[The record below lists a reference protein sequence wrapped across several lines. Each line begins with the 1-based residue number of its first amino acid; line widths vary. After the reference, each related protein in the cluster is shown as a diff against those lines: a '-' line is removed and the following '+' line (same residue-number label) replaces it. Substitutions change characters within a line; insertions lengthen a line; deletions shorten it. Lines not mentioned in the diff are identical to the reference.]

1 MFQTMRLAKDE
12 VLHLAG
18 FLSRVLGW
26 DERSAVRIV
35 RRGRVI
41 GFYSALP
48 MDVLA
53 FVALPAVDD
62 GTDVYTDAEFD
73 VTVSAGRL
81 RDIIGDTSKLEPI
94 TDVRIPDQVAG
105 SPGLALLPPAGP
117 WSVGEKGLAGDL
129 APVVDAAVAEFRAQV
144 PKSGSL
150 NSTLLAEATWD
161 APGYGALPMRALHAA
176 RLLGFLSHPGARIET
191 SNITGWK
198 RLVTPSGQIF
208 VRSTA
213 LPPKLSLVPKKR

>member
-1 MFQTMRLAKDE
+1 MLSTMRLAKDE

-18 FLSRVLGW
+18 FLGRVLGW

-35 RRGRVI
+35 QRGKVL

-53 FVALPAVDD
+53 FIALPAVLDGIDD
-62 GTDVYTDAEFD
+62 LDGEIDL
-73 VTVSAGRL
+73 TVSAGRL
-81 RDIIGDTSKLEPI
+81 RDIIGDTSKLETV
-94 TDVRIPDQVAG
+94 TDVRLPDPVAG
-105 SPGLALLPPAGP
+105 SPALAVLPPAGP
-117 WSVGEKGLAGDL
+117 WSSGEKGMAGDL

-150 NSTLLAEATWD
+150 NATLLAEAAWD

-176 RLLGFLSHPGARIET
+176 RLLGFLSHPGAHIET
-191 SNITGWK
+191 GNISGWK

-208 VRSTA
+208 VRSNS

>member
-1 MFQTMRLAKDE
+1 MFTTVRLAKDE

-18 FLSRVLGW
+18 FLGRILGW

-35 RRGRVI
+35 QRGRVV

-53 FVALPAVDD
+53 FIALP
-62 GTDVYTDAEFD
+62 GDVADPNGLAIEDLD

-81 RDIIGDTSKLEPI
+81 RDIIGDTAALGPVV
-94 TDVRIPDQVAG
+94 DVRLPDLVAG
-105 SPGLALLPPAGP
+105 SPALAMLPPAGP
-117 WSVGEKGLAGDL
+117 WSPGEKGMAGDL
-129 APVVDAAVAEFRAQV
+129 APAVDAAVAEFRSQV

-150 NSTLLAEATWD
+150 NSTLLAEAAWD

-176 RLLGFLSHPGARIET
+176 RLLGFLSHAGARIET
-191 SNITGWK
+191 ATITGWK
-198 RLVTPSGQIF
+198 RLSTPSGQIF

-213 LPPKLSLVPKKR
+213 LPPKLAVIRK

>member
-1 MFQTMRLAKDE
+1 MFTTIRLGKDE

-18 FLSRVLGW
+18 FLGRILGW

-35 RRGRVI
+35 QRGRVV

-53 FVALPAVDD
+53 FIALPGEVAAPD
-62 GTDVYTDAEFD
+62 GAAIEDLD

-81 RDIIGDTSKLEPI
+81 RDIIGDTAALGPVVE
-94 TDVRIPDQVAG
+94 VRLPDSVTG
-105 SPGLALLPPAGP
+105 SPALAMLPPAGP
-117 WSVGEKGLAGDL
+117 WSPGEKGMAGDL
-129 APVVDAAVAEFRAQV
+129 APVVDAAVAEFRAHV
-144 PKSGSL
+144 PKAGSL
-150 NSTLLAEATWD
+150 NSTLLAEAAWD

-176 RLLGFLSHPGARIET
+176 RLLGFLSHAGARIET
-191 SNITGWK
+191 ATITGWK
-198 RLVTPSGQIF
+198 RLSTPSGQIF

-213 LPPKLSLVPKKR
+213 LPAKLAFVRK

>member
-1 MFQTMRLAKDE
+1 MFSSMRLAKDE
-12 VLHLAG
+12 ILHLAG
-18 FLSRVLGW
+18 FLGRILGW

-35 RRGRVI
+35 QRGKVL

-53 FVALPAVDD
+53 FIALPADL
-62 GTDVYTDAEFD
+62 DVVNGVETELD

-81 RDIIGDTSKLEPI
+81 RDIIGDTSKLEAV
-94 TDVRIPDQVAG
+94 TDVRIPDPVAG
-105 SPGLALLPPAGP
+105 SPALAVLPPAGP
-117 WSVGEKGLAGDL
+117 WSSGEKGMAGDL

-191 SNITGWK
+191 GNISGWK

-208 VRSTA
+208 VRSTS
-213 LPPKLSLVPKKR
+213 LPAKLSLVPKKR

>member
-1 MFQTMRLAKDE
+1 MFLSIRLAKDE
-12 VLHLAG
+12 ILHLAA
-18 FLSRVLGW
+18 FLGRIIGW

-35 RRGRVI
+35 RHGRVV
-41 GFYSALP
+41 GFYAALP

-53 FVALPAVDD
+53 FIAVPAVMD
-62 GTDVYTDAEFD
+62 GTDDISDAD
-73 VTVSAGRL
+73 LDMTVSAGRL
-81 RDIIGDTSKLEPI
+81 RDIIGDTSKLEPV
-94 TDVRIPDQVAG
+94 TDVRLPDQVAG
-105 SPGLALLPPAGP
+105 SPALAMLPPAGP
-117 WSVGEKGLAGDL
+117 WSSGEKGMAGDL

-150 NSTLLAEATWD
+150 NATLVAEAAWD

-191 SNITGWK
+191 GNISGWK

-208 VRSTA
+208 VRSTS
-213 LPPKLSLVPKKR
+213 LPPKLSLTPKKR

>member
-1 MFQTMRLAKDE
+1 MFASMRLAKDE
-12 VLHLAG
+12 VLHLAA
-18 FLSRVLGW
+18 FLGRILGW

-35 RRGRVI
+35 QRGKVL

-53 FVALPAVDD
+53 FIALPALID
-62 GTDVYTDAEFD
+62 GTHDVETELD

-81 RDIIGDTSKLEPI
+81 RDIIGDTSKLEAV
-94 TDVRIPDQVAG
+94 TDIRIPDPVAG
-105 SPGLALLPPAGP
+105 SPALAVLPPAGP
-117 WSVGEKGLAGDL
+117 WSSGEKGMAGDL

-150 NSTLLAEATWD
+150 NSTLLAESTWD

-191 SNITGWK
+191 GNISGWK

-208 VRSTA
+208 VRSNSMPA
-213 LPPKLSLVPKKR
+213 KLSLVPKKK

>member
-1 MFQTMRLAKDE
+1 MFTTVRLAKDE

-18 FLSRVLGW
+18 FLGRILGW

-35 RRGRVI
+35 QRGRVV

-53 FVALPAVDD
+53 FIALPGEVADPNGVAIEDL
-62 GTDVYTDAEFD
+62 D

-81 RDIIGDTSKLEPI
+81 RDIIGDTAALGSVV
-94 TDVRIPDQVAG
+94 DVRLPDAVAG
-105 SPGLALLPPAGP
+105 SPALAMLPPAGP
-117 WSVGEKGLAGDL
+117 WSPGEKGMAGDL
-129 APVVDAAVAEFRAQV
+129 APAVDTAVAEFRSQV

-150 NSTLLAEATWD
+150 NSTLLAEAAWD

-176 RLLGFLSHPGARIET
+176 RLLGFLSHAGARIET
-191 SNITGWK
+191 ATITGWK
-198 RLVTPSGQIF
+198 RLSTPSGQIF

-213 LPPKLSLVPKKR
+213 LPDKLAVVRK

>member
-1 MFQTMRLAKDE
+1 MFSSMRLAKDE
-12 VLHLAG
+12 ILHLAG
-18 FLSRVLGW
+18 FLGRILGW

-35 RRGRVI
+35 QRGKVL

-53 FVALPAVDD
+53 FIALPADL
-62 GTDVYTDAEFD
+62 DVVNGVETELD

-81 RDIIGDTSKLEPI
+81 RDIIGDTSKLEAV
-94 TDVRIPDQVAG
+94 TDVRIPDPVAG
-105 SPGLALLPPAGP
+105 SPALAVLPPAGP
-117 WSVGEKGLAGDL
+117 WSSGEKGMAGDL

-176 RLLGFLSHPGARIET
+176 RLLGFLSHPGAHIET
-191 SNITGWK
+191 GNISGWK
-198 RLVTPSGQIF
+198 RLVSPSGQIF
-208 VRSTA
+208 VRSNS

>member
-1 MFQTMRLAKDE
+1 MLSSMRLAKDE
-12 VLHLAG
+12 ILHLAG
-18 FLSRVLGW
+18 FLGRILGW

-35 RRGRVI
+35 QRGKVL

-53 FVALPAVDD
+53 FIALPTVDD
-62 GTDVYTDAEFD
+62 VSSDDLNGEID

-81 RDIIGDTSKLEPI
+81 RDIIGDTSRLGTV
-94 TDVRIPDQVAG
+94 TDVRLPDPVAG
-105 SPGLALLPPAGP
+105 SPALAVLPPAGP
-117 WSVGEKGLAGDL
+117 WSSGEKGMAGDL

-150 NSTLLAEATWD
+150 NSTLLAEAAWD

-191 SNITGWK
+191 GNISGWK

-208 VRSTA
+208 VRSNS

>member
-1 MFQTMRLAKDE
+1 MFTTVRLAKDE

-18 FLSRVLGW
+18 FLGRILGW

-35 RRGRVI
+35 QRGRVV

-53 FVALPAVDD
+53 FIALPGEVADPNGVAIEDL
-62 GTDVYTDAEFD
+62 D

-81 RDIIGDTSKLEPI
+81 RDIIGDTSKLDAV
-94 TDVRIPDQVAG
+94 TDVRLPDPVAG
-105 SPGLALLPPAGP
+105 SPALAVLPPAGP
-117 WSVGEKGLAGDL
+117 WSSGEKGMAGDL

-191 SNITGWK
+191 GNISGWK

-208 VRSTA
+208 VRSTS
-213 LPPKLSLVPKKR
+213 LPAKLSLVPKKR